1 MDLVVD
7 ANVLFSILIKS
18 GKTEELMLETDLH
31 LFCPEFIF
39 DEFEKYKDEIL
50 EKTKRTKKEYDD
62 VFDVIKVKIKT
73 IPNEETEKYMD
84 EARRICPD
92 KKDVD
97 YFALALKMKCA
108 VWSNDK
114 PIKNKQNEVKIYNT
128 EKIIKNFY

>member
-114 PIKNKQNEVKIYNT
+114 PIKNKQNEVRIYNT
-128 EKIIKNFY
+128 EELVKMFE

>member
-31 LFCPEFIF
+31 LLCPEFIF

-114 PIKNKQNEVKIYNT
+114 PIKNKQNEVRIYNT
-128 EKIIKNFY
+128 EELVKMFE